1 MWKQPQLSWTAQQTT
16 EDQPSITQDP
26 PATIILEDL
35 PTVSPADAIT
45 KLPPSKLRRERAP
58 KQSKKELPLKRKNQE
73 SPTNSPK
80 KIKTQHNFVAP
91 VDRLKSYPKS
101 QTLYVQNERIFCEAC
116 HKILTNNKDTID
128 KHLKSKKHGQNLL
141 ILENQALQR
150 ESLCD
155 YVSINVPQIGV
166 GATLPPPHNAFR
178 IHVVSEFLKAG
189 LPLHSIDSLRSLLEE
204 NSKYSLTD
212 SSHLATFCGDVLNLE
227 FARLKSLL
235 SSGPFVAIMDGVTH
249 RGEILGIVIRF
260 WSERRILQLG
270 IAYKHSDLPLDQRYL
285 AGLFRLGLQNVSQDE
300 NALIGIIHDEASVNF
315 RMCQNFKNCSLFPN
329 FIELICWC
337 HVCSN
342 AGDQFSTP
350 VVSKFLIHWQ
360 ALVGHSPLA
369 RRIFQDLTS
378 VKCPYITN
386 FTRWYVRFE
395 VIIVLWSQQH
405 NLVPFLHQ
413 FELRQKPTESTTA
426 LLAILQGSQSKT
438 FKFELAL
445 MKDYGEPLIT
455 TTYQLESDSP
465 MCFLAYDILQT
476 LKNKY
481 QLGLNIFAQTST
493 FIQSVSQVNGSL
505 HPATASG
512 WKRQLEDSIAPVRKY
527 LNMKLSEKPPV
538 ISDPDSMLKVQC
550 EYQSIMIL
558 KICRLLNP
566 FRFCDLNPSMEFL
579 LTIPTF
585 LPFISRDQTKL
596 LFSEGPAYKAL
607 AFEFNTNG
615 ESYPNLSQSIIE
627 FFLRHANDFP
637 TWFFLFQRICLL
649 QPHSCGVER
658 LNAVFARVIGEEQ
671 QTALEE
677 TIESR
682 VLMAYNHR

>member
-155 YVSINVPQIGV
+155 Y
-166 GATLPPPHNAFR
+166 
-178 IHVVSEFLKAG
+178 
-189 LPLHSIDSLRSLLEE
+189 SIDSLRSLLEE

-378 VKCPYITN
+378 VKCHI
-386 FTRWYVRFE
+386 
-395 VIIVLWSQQH
+395 L
-405 NLVPFLHQ
+405 
-413 FELRQKPTESTTA
+413 PTS
-426 LLAILQGSQSKT
+426 
-438 FKFELAL
+438 
-445 MKDYGEPLIT
+445 
-455 TTYQLESDSP
+455 
-465 MCFLAYDILQT
+465 
-476 LKNKY
+476 
-481 QLGLNIFAQTST
+481 LGGT
-493 FIQSVSQVNGSL
+493 
-505 HPATASG
+505 
-512 WKRQLEDSIAPVRKY
+512 
-527 LNMKLSEKPPV
+527 
-538 ISDPDSMLKVQC
+538 
-550 EYQSIMIL
+550 
-558 KICRLLNP
+558 
-566 FRFCDLNPSMEFL
+566 CDLKS
-579 LTIPTF
+579 
-585 LPFISRDQTKL
+585 L
-596 LFSEGPAYKAL
+596 LFSGL
-607 AFEFNTNG
+607 NNT
-615 ESYPNLSQSIIE
+615 I
-627 FFLRHANDFP
+627 
-637 TWFFLFQRICLL
+637 
-649 QPHSCGVER
+649 
-658 LNAVFARVIGEEQ
+658 
-671 QTALEE
+671 
-677 TIESR
+677 
-682 VLMAYNHR
+682 